1 MELNPTFRDLFI
13 ENAPDRAK
21 RCPNATQASNSKSD
35 STLCLRLEKERIIFH
50 ETHVRLT
57 ATQKN
62 TKMPQYIFYRP
73 SAFAHFGLYQR
84 YKKIYTIQYKKRI
97 KQFKKGSPIVQSF
110 LTSRASRENLE
121 GFQTRRGWLQNRT
134 WRASRPDVSFMTGR
148 GELPDQTGMA
158 SRQDVECFMTRHG
171 GLHER
176 TWRASR
182 LDVSFMTGR
191 GGLQGRTF
199 RIGASRHY

>member
-1 MELNPTFRDLFI
+1 
-13 ENAPDRAK
+13 
-21 RCPNATQASNSKSD
+21 
-35 STLCLRLEKERIIFH
+35 
-50 ETHVRLT
+50 
-57 ATQKN
+57 
-62 TKMPQYIFYRP
+62 
-73 SAFAHFGLYQR
+73 
-84 YKKIYTIQYKKRI
+84 
-97 KQFKKGSPIVQSF
+97 
-110 LTSRASRENLE
+110 
-121 GFQTRRGWLQNRT
+121 
-134 WRASRPDVSFMTGR
+134 MTGR